1 MTDSIYRGDVAGA
14 MPQLKDLT
22 HTNAAERVREDMASA
37 ITALDFLATSIGQLA
52 ALHEADEEEAIL
64 TEGRVFACKRQMIA
78 AVTGLLEAGND
89 NA

>member
-1 MTDSIYRGDVAGA
+1 MTDSIYRGDVAGV
-14 MPQLKDLT
+14 MPQLKDLA
-22 HTNAAERVREDMASA
+22 HSNAAERVREDMASA

-52 ALHEADEEEAIL
+52 ALHEADEEEAII
-64 TEGRVFACKRQMIA
+64 TEGRVIAVKRQMIA

>member
-1 MTDSIYRGDVAGA
+1 MTEFS
-14 MPQLKDLT
+14 

-37 ITALDFLATSIGQLA
+37 ITALDFLAASIGQLA
-52 ALHEADEEEAIL
+52 ALHEADEEEAII
-64 TEGRVFACKRQMIA
+64 TEGRVIAVKRQMIA

>member
-1 MTDSIYRGDVAGA
+1 MTDFS
-14 MPQLKDLT
+14 

-52 ALHEADEEEAIL
+52 AMHEADEEEAII
-64 TEGRVFACKRQMIA
+64 TEGRVIACKRQMIA

>member
-1 MTDSIYRGDVAGA
+1 MIEEF
-14 MPQLKDLT
+14 T
-22 HTNAAERVREDMASA
+22 HTNAQERVREDMASA

-52 ALHEADEEEAIL
+52 ALHEADEEEAIV
-64 TEGRVFACKRQMIA
+64 TEGRVIAAKREMVK

>member
-1 MTDSIYRGDVAGA
+1 MIEEF
-14 MPQLKDLT
+14 T
-22 HTNAAERVREDMASA
+22 HTNAQERVREDMASA

-52 ALHEADEEEAIL
+52 ALHEADEEEAII
-64 TEGRVFACKRQMIA
+64 TEGRVIAAKREMVK

>member
-1 MTDSIYRGDVAGA
+1 MTEFS
-14 MPQLKDLT
+14 

-52 ALHEADEEEAIL
+52 ALHESDEEEAIL
-64 TEGRVFACKRQMIA
+64 TEGRVIACKRQMIA

>member
-1 MTDSIYRGDVAGA
+1 MGEFS
-14 MPQLKDLT
+14 

-52 ALHEADEEEAIL
+52 ALHETDEEEAII
-64 TEGRVFACKRQMIA
+64 TEGRVIAVKRQMIA
-78 AVTGLLEAGND
+78 AVTGLLEADND

>member
-1 MTDSIYRGDVAGA
+1 MDAIDF
-14 MPQLKDLT
+14 T
-22 HTNAAERVREDMASA
+22 HSNAAERVREDMASA

-52 ALHEADEEEAIL
+52 ALHETDEEEAIL
-64 TEGRVFACKRQMIA
+64 AEGRVIAAKREMVK

>member
-1 MTDSIYRGDVAGA
+1 MTNEFS
-14 MPQLKDLT
+14 

-52 ALHEADEEEAIL
+52 ALHETDEEEAIL
-64 TEGRVFACKRQMIA
+64 TEGRVIAAKREMVK